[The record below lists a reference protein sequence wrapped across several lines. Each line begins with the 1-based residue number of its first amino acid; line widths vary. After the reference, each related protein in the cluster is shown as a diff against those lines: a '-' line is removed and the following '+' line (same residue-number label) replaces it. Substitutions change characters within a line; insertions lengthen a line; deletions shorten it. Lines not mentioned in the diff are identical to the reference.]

1 MGGLAVCMNDN
12 RAMPARL
19 SAFVIWALVAAG
31 LVFWGYRLLAR
42 PMALPA
48 NVQTV
53 AESPGAAGDLVR
65 MLGAAPAPQVV
76 AAAPVVESNRF
87 RLFGVLAPVAANGV
101 AGRST
106 AGVALIAVDGKPA
119 RAYAV
124 GSQLDSNTVLQSIS
138 RRSASLGPEQGATSV
153 VLELPPPS
161 LPTTGTLPR
170 AAVDGETARAITPAP
185 LPAQMPAQTPTPT
198 PTPTPM
204 RTPTAPPPVAPTQ
217 VLPQAAPLAQPAED
231 PTQAEE
237 PTTPRRRRGPTP
249 TSL

>member
-1 MGGLAVCMNDN
+1 MGGLAACMNDN

-53 AESPGAAGDLVR
+53 AESPGAAGDLTR
-65 MLGAAPAPQVV
+65 MLGAAPAPQTVTS
-76 AAAPVVESNRF
+76 APVAESNRF
-87 RLFGVLAPVAANGV
+87 KLFGVLAPVAANGV
-101 AGRST
+101 AGQST

-138 RRSASLGPEQGATSV
+138 RRSASLGPEQGATSL
-153 VLELPPPS
+153 VLELPTPP
-161 LPTTGTLPR
+161 LPATGTLPV
-170 AAVDGETARAITPAP
+170 AVAGAE
-185 LPAQMPAQTPTPT
+185 PAQAPTPT
-198 PTPTPM
+198 P
-204 RTPTAPPPVAPTQ
+204 APPPATSPPMQAAVPPPLPPAASTQ
-217 VLPQAAPLAQPAED
+217 VQPQAAPQANPGTEPAQG
-231 PTQAEE
+231 EE
-237 PTTPRRRRGPTP
+237 PTTPRRRRGPSS